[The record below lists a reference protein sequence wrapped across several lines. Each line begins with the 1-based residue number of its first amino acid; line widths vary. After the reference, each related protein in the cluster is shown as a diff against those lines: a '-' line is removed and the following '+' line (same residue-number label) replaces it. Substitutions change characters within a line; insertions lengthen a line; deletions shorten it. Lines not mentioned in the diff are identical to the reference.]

1 MLEIETKSNL
11 LRNNITEGDYKTL
24 LKNMEGYMIKIEEF
38 DNFDLSDISY
48 DNHGGSKK
56 GILINIF

>member
-1 MLEIETKSNL
+1 
-11 LRNNITEGDYKTL
+11 
-24 LKNMEGYMIKIEEF
+24 MEGYIIKIEEF

-48 DNHGGSKK
+48 GNHGGSKK